1 MGAASRVRNTPNAI
15 RETGRLMW
23 QPTKLELERLEK
35 AERLQALGVELYPA
49 RVSRSC
55 SIADA
60 VKAFLTQEE
69 RAGAGAESAAAD
81 PLEVTVT
88 GRIRRLNSKG
98 KVSFAH
104 IEDESGRVQLFLR
117 VNDLG
122 EKVYEQVR
130 RKLIDVD
137 DFVQA
142 SGAMMRTR
150 AGEISVAVR
159 HLRLISKALTP
170 LPVVK
175 EQRQEDGNVIE
186 YGEFTDVESRYRQR
200 YADLAVNKPVRDV
213 FVKRARTIK
222 ALRDFLD
229 NEGMLEVETPI
240 LQPLYGGAAARPF
253 VTHHNQLHQDLY
265 LRISFELYLKRLL
278 VGGYDAV
285 YEIGRDFRNEGVSYK
300 HNTEFTMLEFYKA
313 YIDYVGVM
321 DITER
326 MFAYTAEQ
334 VTGSA
339 RINYQGETIDLTPPW
354 KRLSIRESVQ
364 EMLGFDY
371 MDYPC
376 SDSLFEYLEGRG
388 LAEGLKPSDTW
399 GRMIVEH
406 LLGNFVEPRLTQP
419 TIIKDYPRDMSPFAK
434 RIQGGEAVCDEKEL
448 RYIDSHTERFEFF
461 IAGMEMGNAF
471 TELNDPR
478 DQQDRFVEMKRLY
491 ADEADETTPLD
502 EDYLN
507 AMRYGMPPNGGFGSG
522 VDRMVML
529 LTDQVSIRDVL
540 LYPHLRAPA
549 PTEFDLRGQFMLDA
563 AVRQLEVQLDVRLE
577 GSKRKLALYLPA
589 YNVGVEF
596 RMANA
601 LDGARPQLRNLRKA
615 FAGVLYVM
623 TDERLYRVCEQLEA
637 VEFSDFWN
645 SLSQKKIS
653 GG

>member
-1 MGAASRVRNTPNAI
+1 
-15 RETGRLMW
+15 MW

-60 VKAFLTQEE
+60 VKAFLGQEE
-69 RAGAGAESAAAD
+69 RAGAGAEGAAAD

-104 IEDESGRVQLFLR
+104 IEDEGGRVQLFLR

-122 EKVYEQVR
+122 KSAYEQVR

-150 AGEISVAVR
+150 AGEISVAVQ

-175 EQRQEDGNVIE
+175 EQRQEDGSVIE
-186 YGEFTDVESRYRQR
+186 YGEFKDVESRYRQR

-313 YIDYVGVM
+313 YIDYAGVM

-339 RINYQGETIDLTPPW
+339 RISYQGATIDLTPPW
-354 KRLSIRESVQ
+354 KRLSIREAVQ

-371 MDYPC
+371 MDFPC
-376 SDSLFEYLEGRG
+376 SGSLYEYLEGRG
-388 LAEGLKPSDTW
+388 LAEGLNPSDTW

-406 LLGNFVEPRLTQP
+406 LLGNFVEARLTHP

-434 RIQGGEAVCDEKEL
+434 RIQGGEAVCDEKER

-549 PTEFDLRGQFMLDA
+549 STEFDLRGQFMLDA
-563 AVRQLEVQLDVRLE
+563 AVRQMEVQLDVRLD

-589 YNVGVEF
+589 SDVGLEF

-623 TDERLYRVCEQLEA
+623 TDERLYRVDEQLEA